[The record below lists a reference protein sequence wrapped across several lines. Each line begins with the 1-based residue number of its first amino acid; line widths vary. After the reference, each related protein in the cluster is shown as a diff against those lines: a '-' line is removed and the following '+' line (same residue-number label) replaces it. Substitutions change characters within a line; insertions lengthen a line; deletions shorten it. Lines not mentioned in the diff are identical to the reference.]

1 MRGTWKLALVAGG
14 LAAGLAACTPKDDR
28 VTFDGLYFKTKSHK
42 IDDDLSRFTVEVDRV
57 SQSLDAARE
66 AGGYEGTRYCIAN
79 FGTSRIDWV
88 VGPDTPAAA
97 LQVVKD
103 TMVFQGECNP

>member
-1 MRGTWKLALVAGG
+1 MKLALATGILALALAG
-14 LAAGLAACTPKDDR
+14 CTAKEDR

-42 IDDDLSRFTVEVDRV
+42 VDDDRSRFTVEVDRV

-66 AGGYEGTRYCIAN
+66 AGGYEGTRYCITN
-79 FGTSRIDWV
+79 FGTPRIAWA
-88 VGPDTPAAA
+88 VGPETPPQA

-103 TMVFQGECNP
+103 TLIFQGECNP

>member
-1 MRGTWKLALVAGG
+1 MHVMKLALATGVLALALAG
-14 LAAGLAACTPKDDR
+14 CTSKDDR
-28 VTFDGLYFKTKSHK
+28 VTFDGLYFKAKSNK

-57 SQSLDAARE
+57 SQSMDAARE

-88 VGPDTPAAA
+88 VGPETPPQA

-103 TMVFQGECNP
+103 TLIFQGECNP

>member
-1 MRGTWKLALVAGG
+1 MRGLKLVLLAGG
-14 LAAGLAACTPKDDR
+14 LAVILAGCAAKEDR

-42 IDDDLSRFTVEVDRV
+42 VDDDLSRFTVEVDRV

-66 AGGYEGTRYCIAN
+66 AGGYEGTRYCIQN

-88 VGPDTPAAA
+88 VGPYTPPTA

-103 TMVFQGECNP
+103 TLVFQGVCNP